1 MSHGKI
7 YGDIVATTY
16 NTPLVKL
23 NRIVPAGA
31 ATVLVKLE
39 FFNPC
44 NSVKDRIGRAMIE
57 AAEKSGRLTPETHII
72 EPTSGNTGIALAF
85 VAAAKGYSLTLTMP
99 ESMSLERR
107 ALLRALGANLV
118 LTPAKDGMKGSI
130 AKAEELALTTP
141 NAWIP
146 QQFDN
151 PANPDVHERTTGPEI
166 WEDTG
171 GKVDILVAG
180 VGTGG
185 TITGATRYIRK
196 KKPDFRAIAVEP
208 VDSAVI
214 SGGKPGPHKIQGI
227 GAGFI
232 PKNLDTSLLS
242 GVETVTNDEAF
253 TWARRLA
260 KEEGILAGI
269 SSGGNVAAAIRLATR
284 PENRGKVIVTIIPSF
299 GERYLST
306 PLFEGLSQTRAS
318 GNPWKF
324 ARESEIAMQEANVK
338 SQAHRLVNDLPESA
352 TWEDLMYKI
361 YVRQA
366 IEAGL
371 EDSQAG
377 RLIEVDEVRRKFG
390 LSQ

>member
-1 MSHGKI
+1 MSHGKV
-7 YGDIVATTY
+7 YCDIVATTY
-16 NTPLVKL
+16 NTPLVML

-107 ALLRALGANLV
+107 ALLRALGATLV

-151 PANPDVHERTTGPEI
+151 PANPDIHERTTGPEI

-171 GKVDILVAG
+171 GKVDIFLAG

-185 TITGATRYIRK
+185 TITGVSRYLRK

-232 PKNLDTSLLS
+232 PKNLDMSLLN

-260 KEEGILAGI
+260 KEEGILCGI
-269 SSGGNVAAAIRLATR
+269 SSGGNVAAAVRLASR
-284 PENRGKVIVTIIPSF
+284 SENRGKVIVTVIPSF

-306 PLFEGLSQTRAS
+306 PLFEGLS
-318 GNPWKF
+318 
-324 ARESEIAMQEANVK
+324 M
-338 SQAHRLVNDLPESA
+338 
-352 TWEDLMYKI
+352 
-361 YVRQA
+361 
-366 IEAGL
+366 
-371 EDSQAG
+371 
-377 RLIEVDEVRRKFG
+377 
-390 LSQ
+390 